1 MYQSWWNEAGG
12 CDELVLDA
20 DWLHCPHGSGLE
32 QTSVATPQPL
42 LSLPFRPGGSLD
54 PLIFD
59 HLRPGTNLH
68 FLFCILSGGGKGRDS
83 TCWSPSLP
91 ENSSSTS
98 RGKNQKGCSSYCDL
112 LVQVRQ
118 SALMESASDPSERAV
133 QANSLLQSQSSNASI
148 LFLYLPAPPNLI
160 HPQYL
165 KSLDI
170 LTKGLPPT
178 LLVHAVRSVVTT
190 NL

>member
-1 MYQSWWNEAGG
+1 MQIGCIVHMVPDWNKLQLRLLNL
-12 CDELVLDA
+12 CSPSLSDQVVTLILWSLNLILDL
-20 DWLHCPHGSGLE
+20 DHW
-32 QTSVATPQPL
+32 
-42 LSLPFRPGGSLD
+42 SLTNDHIWPG
-54 PLIFD
+54 I
-59 HLRPGTNLH
+59 TLH
-68 FLFCILSGGGKGRDS
+68 FLFDILSGGGKGRNS
-83 TCWSPSLP
+83 TGWSSSLP
-91 ENSSSTS
+91 KNSSSTS
-98 RGKNQKGCSSYCDL
+98 YGKNQSGCSSYCHL

-118 SALMESASDPSERAV
+118 SAFMESASDPSERAV